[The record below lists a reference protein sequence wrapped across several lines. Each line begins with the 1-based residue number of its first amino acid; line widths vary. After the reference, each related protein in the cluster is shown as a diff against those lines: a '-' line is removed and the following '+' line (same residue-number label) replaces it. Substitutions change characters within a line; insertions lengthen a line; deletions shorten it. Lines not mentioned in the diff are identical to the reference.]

1 MGIACGRK
9 CRERKMKCDDQFHPE
24 PMAGSDVI
32 ETSEE
37 LLVLLG
43 RMGRG

>member
-1 MGIACGRK
+1 
-9 CRERKMKCDDQFHPE
+9 MKCDDQFHPK

-32 ETSEE
+32 EMSEE
-37 LLVLLG
+37 ILVLLG

>member
-1 MGIACGRK
+1 MGIAFGWD
-9 CRERKMKCDDQFHPE
+9 CRERKMKCDDQFHLT
-24 PMAGSDVI
+24 PMVGSDVI